1 MMRQC
6 DKYTYFKGCDMWFKY
21 KIEQLI
27 KWIYKKLYKANQP
40 TLESPGNTLKRRLI
54 LNYLEE
60 MNPRNDYKW

>member
-1 MMRQC
+1 
-6 DKYTYFKGCDMWFKY
+6 MWFKY